1 MLHAMSSDL
10 SDLTGRL
17 RASRIGVVLAL
28 LTIFSGFAMGGVMG
42 AFEEEL
48 KSGLAARA
56 NAAAS
61 SVYGGDAAK
70 SKSVLDKSW
79 AYYKRAH
86 LHGGGIGAAAL
97 GLILLLALLER
108 PSASARR
115 SIALALGL
123 GGLGYSSFWVL
134 AARAAPSLGS
144 MDAAKESLRWLA
156 VPSAGLLLTGLVV
169 VAALALRELFTTGPS

>member
-61 SVYGGDAAK
+61 SVYGGDAA
-70 SKSVLDKSW
+70 LELFLE
-79 AYYKRAH
+79 RAH
-86 LHGGGIGAAAL
+86 
-97 GLILLLALLER
+97 
-108 PSASARR
+108 
-115 SIALALGL
+115 
-123 GGLGYSSFWVL
+123 
-134 AARAAPSLGS
+134 
-144 MDAAKESLRWLA
+144 DAAHRE
-156 VPSAGLLLTGLVV
+156 AGKD
-169 VAALALRELFTTGPS
+169 REQRQHDADA